1 MQEGEIITLENNN
14 DYLLLLK
21 NQFNNNY
28 YFLAVLLDKTE
39 QPTKNYKLFQEINE
53 NNDTFI
59 QEINDP
65 ILLNTFINQY
75 QKM

>member
-21 NQFNNNY
+21 NQFNNSY

-65 ILLNTFINQY
+65 IILNNFINQY